1 MSDRLTP
8 LQMVKIAATAECSI
22 QTVQRYLSGTKVRP
36 MTKIALTAAA
46 EKLGIRLPDVSAGS
60 SQ

>member
-1 MSDRLTP
+1 
-8 LQMVKIAATAECSI
+8 MVKIAATAECSI